1 MIGRQ
6 FSVERMAV
14 AGYFAILGFVC
25 ASWVSSIDDLKVL
38 LNLNASELGWLLV
51 AGPCGNLVSF
61 TFASALFARIG
72 SRRGLVLAASAYL
85 AAGLGLASCFLLRA
99 PLPVWCGAIA
109 AFGGCG
115 NLFNIAVNTQGGIV
129 EKRVGRS
136 IMNSFHGMFSVTCF
150 AGGFLALGA
159 TVLAVPAGCRIGLT
173 VLLAV
178 VAHLVLSR
186 RLPPDESVAPTKAKG
201 WRRPDRALF
210 ALGLA
215 ALVIMGCEGAVSDWV
230 GVFYRDSL
238 LAPGAR
244 VKWGFC
250 AVMGAMTVGRF
261 VTDRLVT
268 RFGARRILHVY
279 CVLVS
284 LGLALALAAPYLAVR
299 GLALHLLATAGFAVT
314 GFGISA
320 LVPIL
325 YSKANRTT
333 AMPAASAITFL
344 GSMGFLGYFMGPPL
358 IGHLAELTSLSV
370 ALGLFAVLILA
381 CLLIDPEK

>member
-1 MIGRQ
+1 MTR
-6 FSVERMAV
+6 SRVAV

-38 LNLNASELGWLLV
+38 LGLNASELGWLLV
-51 AGPCGNLVSF
+51 SGPCGNLVSF

-72 SRRGLVLAASAYL
+72 SRRGLMLSASAYL
-85 AAGLGLASCFLLRA
+85 AAGLGVAACFLLRA

-109 AFGGCG
+109 AFGGFG

-129 EKRVGRS
+129 EKQVGRS

-159 TVLAVPAGCRIGLT
+159 TLLAVPAGFRIGLT
-173 VLLAV
+173 VVLAS
-178 VAHLVLSR
+178 VAHLVLAR
-186 RLPPDESVAPTKAKG
+186 HLPDDETGGSLTAKG

-238 LAPGAR
+238 SAPVTR

-261 VTDRLVT
+261 VTDRLVM
-268 RFGARRILHVY
+268 RWGAKRILHAY
-279 CVLVS
+279 CGLVA
-284 LGLALALAAPYLAVR
+284 LGLALALAAPYLALT
-299 GLALHLLATAGFAVT
+299 GLALHLTATMGFAVT

-333 AMPAASAITFL
+333 SMPAASAITFL

-370 ALGLFAVLILA
+370 ALGLFAALILG
-381 CLLIDPEK
+381 CLLIDPEAEEGRP

>member
-1 MIGRQ
+1 MA
-6 FSVERMAV
+6 ERGVSTERTAV
-14 AGYFAILGFVC
+14 AAYFAILGFVC
-25 ASWVSSIDDLKVL
+25 AAWVSSIDDLKVL
-38 LNLNASELGWLLV
+38 LGLNASELGWLLIS
-51 AGPCGNLVSF
+51 GPCGNLVSF

-72 SRRGLVLAASAYL
+72 SRRGLQVAVSCYLTAA
-85 AAGLGLASCFLLRA
+85 LGLALCFLLRA
-99 PLPVWCGAIA
+99 PLPVWCVSLAT
-109 AFGGCG
+109 FSGCG

-159 TVLAVPAGCRIGLT
+159 TMLAVPAGWRIGAT
-173 VLLAV
+173 VLLALA
-178 VAHLVLSR
+178 AHFVFAR
-186 RLPPDESVAPTKAKG
+186 RLPSEEALAPAAKGG
-201 WRRPDRALF
+201 WRRPDRALV

-215 ALVIMGCEGAVSDWV
+215 ALVIMGCEGAVGDWV

-238 LAPGAR
+238 AAPAVR

-250 AVMGAMTVGRF
+250 AVMGAMTIGRF

-268 RFGARRILHVY
+268 RFGARRILHAY

-284 LGLALALAAPYLAVR
+284 LGLALALSAPYLAVT

-381 CLLIDPEK
+381 CLLINPEK